1 MHSLIKHRNMIEYP
15 LYGLLGLVTM
25 SYQLVVELLDP
36 IIWVIYS
43 ALLVDKKLFP
53 SFSMVFA
60 GQVLAQIGLTV
71 FVAYIDAEK
80 NMGSLLKWMPKLIL
94 TTIEEMFLQMPI
106 KVARVIGMVT
116 FHWRRLVW

>member
-1 MHSLIKHRNMIEYP
+1 MDSLIKHRNMITNL

-36 IIWVIYS
+36 IFGLIYA

-60 GQVLAQIGLTV
+60 GKQINKSTT
-71 FVAYIDAEK
+71 
-80 NMGSLLKWMPKLIL
+80 PKG
-94 TTIEEMFLQMPI
+94 
-106 KVARVIGMVT
+106 V
-116 FHWRRLVW
+116 